1 METKREDINLKAL
14 FIGDKSENGDFYKEM
29 LNELIDDHLGWRKN
43 YMTQDLPA
51 ISFDDQNEESFINTQ
66 KRMKTVLQEVSSRL
80 RTHSVPWHTAGRYW
94 GHMNSETLMPALLA
108 YKFAMLWNGNNVAY
122 ESSPATSQMEEEVG
136 HDFAALMG
144 FKNGWG
150 HIVADGSLANLEGLW
165 YARNI
170 KSLPLA
176 LKKVLPESVQGKSE
190 WELLN
195 MPLEDILDI
204 LKKNVDSIDSIKA
217 ESARSGKNIGKL
229 GKWLVPQTKHYSW
242 MKAADIIGVGTEQV
256 EQVPVDKNY
265 RLDIL
270 ELEKIIRK
278 LASENTPILG
288 VVAVVGSTEEG
299 AIDEVHKVVD
309 LRNKLI
315 QEGIYFYIHVDAAYA
330 GYARSIILD
339 EQSNPIAYENL
350 EGEYK
355 KYGVFINNK
364 QLVSRSVYDALL
376 AIKDVESVTIDPHKM
391 GYIPYSAGGIVI
403 RDIFMREVISYFA
416 TYVFEKGADIPALL
430 GAYILEG
437 SKAGATAASVWTAHR
452 VLPLNIKGYGKL
464 IGASMQGAQNFYKF
478 LDGLEITVGE
488 NTVSVVPLVTPDFNM
503 VDYVFRVKGE
513 NSLEKTNWL
522 NNEFYKMSSF
532 SSGSLY
538 QNGFITSHTDFA
550 VPDYGNSPLDYVKNK
565 LGFTEE
571 EWNKVQKVTILRACA
586 LTPYMNDEEKF
597 EQYAKDIKNIFKDR
611 LEHILNH

>member
-1 METKREDINLKAL
+1 METKYDDINLKAL
-14 FIGDKSENGDFYKEM
+14 FIGDKSENGDFYKEV

-43 YMTQDLPA
+43 YMPQDLPE
-51 ISFDDQNEESFINTQ
+51 ISLDDQNEVTFIKTQ
-66 KRMKTVLQEVSSRL
+66 NRMKTVLQEVSSRL
-80 RTHSVPWHTAGRYW
+80 RTHSVPWHSAGRYW

-136 HDFAALMG
+136 HDFATLMG

-150 HIVADGSLANLEGLW
+150 HIVADGSIANLEGLW

-176 LKKVLPESVQGKSE
+176 LKTVLPETVSGKSD

-195 MPLEDILDI
+195 MSLDDVLGI
-204 LKKNVDSIDSIKA
+204 LKQNVNSIDNIKA
-217 ESARSGKNIGKL
+217 ESARSGKHLNKL
-229 GKWLVPQTKHYSW
+229 GKWLIPQTKHYSW
-242 MKAADIIGVGTEQV
+242 MKAADIIGIGTDQV
-256 EQVPVDKNY
+256 EQVPVDNNY
-265 RLDIL
+265 RLDVL
-270 ELEKIIRK
+270 ELERIIRN
-278 LASENTPILG
+278 LASKKIPILG

-299 AIDEVHKVVD
+299 AVDEVYKIVE

-339 EQSNPIAYENL
+339 EENNPIPYDDLKNKYE
-350 EGEYK
+350 
-355 KYGVFINNK
+355 KYNVFVNK
-364 QLVSRSVYDALL
+364 EQLVSKSVYESLL
-376 AIKDVESVTIDPHKM
+376 ALKDVESVTIDPHKM

-403 RDIFMREVISYFA
+403 RDTFMREVISYFA

-430 GAYILEG
+430 GAYMLEG

-452 VLPLNIKGYGKL
+452 VLPLNVTGYGKL
-464 IGASMQGAQNFYKF
+464 IGASMQGAKNFYNF
-478 LDGLEITVGE
+478 LNGLEIKVG
-488 NTVSVVPLVTPDFNM
+488 NTTVSVLPLINPDFNM
-503 VDYVFRVKGE
+503 VDYVFKVKGE
-513 NSLEKTNWL
+513 TSLEKTNWL

-532 SSGSLY
+532 ASGSLY

-565 LGFTEE
+565 LGFTED
-571 EWNKVQKVTILRACA
+571 EWNKVQKVTILRACV
-586 LTPYMNDEEKF
+586 LTPYMNNAERFKL
-597 EQYAKDIKNIFKDR
+597 YAAEIKNIFKER
-611 LEHILNH
+611 LERILNH